1 MTPSA
6 RVDNVVGM
14 ADLAAL
20 VAKARNGDRDAF
32 TELVARTYTDT
43 YTLAF
48 RLTGSDADAAD
59 VVQDTYVRAF
69 KSMSKF
75 RGDAKFTTWLYR
87 IAANCASTHMSK
99 SRRNHHEVLDDDHAV
114 VDSVTAHDPEMIIDN
129 GVLHGRLVD
138 ALELLPKHMREVV
151 VLRDVYDL
159 THEDLA
165 NEVGISVTA
174 AKVRLHRARKKLREL
189 VDLDPPTDDAPPNVM
204 SGNGLG
210 TAEVE
215 PGDGESGEASHAM

>member
-1 MTPSA
+1 
-6 RVDNVVGM
+6 M
-14 ADLAAL
+14 ADLDAL
-20 VAKARNGDRDAF
+20 VAKARKGDRDAF
-32 TELVARTYTDT
+32 TELVAKTYTDT

-99 SRRNHHEVLDDDHAV
+99 TRRNRYEVLEDDHTL
-114 VDSVTAHDPEMIIDN
+114 VDSVAAHDPEMTIDN
-129 GVLHGRLVD
+129 GELHSRLVD
-138 ALELLPKHMREVV
+138 ALELLPKNMREVV

-159 THEDLA
+159 THEHIAD
-165 NEVGISVTA
+165 EVGISVTA

-189 VDLDPPTDDAPPNVM
+189 VDTDANPQDASLNLT
-204 SGNGLG
+204 SSNGLG
-210 TAEVE
+210 PSKVE